1 MVKRRCPAWLVAA
14 PASGQGKTTVTAGL
28 ARLYRR
34 RGLRVRVFKTGP
46 DFLDPMILERASGA
60 PVYQLD
66 LWMVGESG
74 CRALL
79 HQAACEADVLLIE
92 GVMGLYDGD
101 PSTADLARALGIA
114 MVAVI
119 DAHAM
124 AQTFGAIAYGL
135 AQYGGRSLGLAGVI
149 ANRVSGSG
157 HAAMLRESLPA
168 EIPLIAWLGSDAV
181 ASLPERHLGLVQA
194 NEIEHLD
201 ATLDHLA
208 DRLDRCGVPDPV
220 AAEFDTV
227 PPSATSARRL
237 DGVRIAVA
245 RDAAFAFIYT
255 ANLELLQALGAS
267 LRFFSPLADTA
278 LPEAD
283 ALFLPGGYPEL
294 HAARLEENVPMRSA
308 IRTFHAQAKPILA
321 ECGGMMFLA
330 DTLVDAAGMRHG
342 MCGLL
347 PGTVHMQPK
356 LAALGLQEAAL
367 PEGALRGH
375 TFHYSSF
382 ETSLAPITRAAPR
395 RHGKPGENIYRL
407 GRLTASYVHLYFPSN
422 QDAAAR
428 LFLP

>member
-1 MVKRRCPAWLVAA
+1 MVKRRCPAWLIAA

-60 PVYQLD
+60 PVHQLD
-66 LWMVGESG
+66 LWMVGETG

-79 HQAACEADVLLIE
+79 YQAACVTDVLLIE
-92 GVMGLYDGD
+92 GVMGLYDGA
-101 PSTADLARALGIA
+101 PSSADLARALGIA
-114 MVAVI
+114 VVAVI

-124 AQTFGAIAYGL
+124 AQTFGAVAHGL
-135 AQYGGRSLGLAGVI
+135 AHYRDLGLAGVI
-149 ANRVSGSG
+149 ANRVSGAG

-168 EIPLIAWLGSDAV
+168 EIPLIAWLDTDAA

-201 ATLDHLA
+201 ATLERLA

-220 AAEFDTV
+220 AAEFDAV
-227 PPSATSARRL
+227 PPPATSARRL
-237 DGVRIAVA
+237 DGMRIAVA

-255 ANLELLQALGAS
+255 ANLEMLEALGAS
-267 LRFFSPLADTA
+267 LRFFSPLADAA

-294 HAARLEENVPMRSA
+294 HAARLEENAPMRSA

-330 DTLVDAAGMRHG
+330 DTLVDTAGVRHR

-347 PGTVHMQPK
+347 PGTVRMQPK

-382 ETSLAPITRAAPR
+382 ETPLAPIARAAPR
-395 RHGKPGENIYRL
+395 RHGSAGENIYRL

-422 QDAAAR
+422 PDAVAR